1 MSGHM
6 GAERQS
12 MLNLEVVKI
21 DAEKHLIA
29 VRGAVPGAPGGNV
42 IIRPASKG

>member
-6 GAERQS
+6 GATRRS
-12 MLNLEVVKI
+12 MMNLQVVKI

-29 VRGAVPGAPGGNV
+29 IKGSVPGAPGGDV
-42 IIRPASKG
+42 IISPASKG